1 MVTEAPV
8 LSYYNPSSPLA
19 IQCDASQKG
28 VGAALLQ
35 NGKPVAY
42 ASRALSDAETR
53 YAQIEKEML
62 AIVYAVEKF
71 NQFTF
76 GRHVTVYRDYKP
88 LGAILRKPLAC
99 APRRLQG
106 MIMRLQ
112 KYDLEVRY
120 EKGTEIHIADFLS
133 RAYLPSMEHPTGAD
147 FEYVNMASFLPISDQ
162 RLQEI
167 RDETERDETLQIL
180 KSVILQGWPA
190 ERNAAPAQ
198 VAPYYSIRDELSV
211 QDGLIF
217 RSERV
222 VIPKALRG
230 NMKQRIHSSYMG
242 AESCLRECIF
252 WPGMNAEIKEMIAA
266 CETCRKYERSQP
278 NQPLMPLKTPSRPC
292 ERIGVDL
299 FTFDNKEFLITVD
312 YFSNYWEIDKLNNTL
327 ASTVI
332 LKLKSHFARYR
343 CPDQVVSDNGPQFDC
358 EEFRKFT
365 EKWDFEHT
373 PSGPGN
379 SKANGK
385 AESAVKTAKSLLR
398 KALDSDKDPY
408 MAILDYRNTP
418 TQGMDSS
425 PAQRLMNRRTKTL
438 LPTSGKLLQPRV
450 TYPEID
456 TRNLVKRQEQQIK
469 YFNDGA
475 RDLRELAEGDIVRMR
490 PFRSSDK
497 VWKKATVTP
506 RLDERS
512 YTVET
517 PDGGVYCRTRSHL
530 RKTPERAEDAS
541 NHDS

>member
-1 MVTEAPV
+1 M
-8 LSYYNPSSPLA
+8 
-19 IQCDASQKG
+19 
-28 VGAALLQ
+28 
-35 NGKPVAY
+35 
-42 ASRALSDAETR
+42 
-53 YAQIEKEML
+53 
-62 AIVYAVEKF
+62 
-71 NQFTF
+71 
-76 GRHVTVYRDYKP
+76 
-88 LGAILRKPLAC
+88 
-99 APRRLQG
+99 
-106 MIMRLQ
+106 
-112 KYDLEVRY
+112 
-120 EKGTEIHIADFLS
+120 
-133 RAYLPSMEHPTGAD
+133 
-147 FEYVNMASFLPISDQ
+147 
-162 RLQEI
+162 
-167 RDETERDETLQIL
+167 
-180 KSVILQGWPA
+180 ILQGWPA
-190 ERNAAPAQ
+190 ERNATPAQ

-222 VIPKALRG
+222 VIPKALCG
-230 NMKQRIHSSYMG
+230 NMKQSIHSSHMG
-242 AESCLRECIF
+242 AESCLRRVRECIF

-266 CETCRKYERSQP
+266 CETCRKYERSQA
-278 NQPLMPLKTPSRPC
+278 NQPLMPLKTPSRPW
-292 ERIGVDL
+292 ERIGVNL

-327 ASTVI
+327 ARTVI
-332 LKLKSHFARYR
+332 LKLKSHFARYG

-358 EEFRKFT
+358 EEFLKFA
-365 EKWDFEHT
+365 EKRDFEHT
-373 PSGPGN
+373 PSSPGN

-456 TRNLVKRQEQQIK
+456 TSNLVKRQEQQIK

-475 RDLRELAEGDIVRMR
+475 RDLRELAEGDIFRIRMR

-497 VWKKATVTP
+497 VWKKATVRA

-517 PDGGVYCRTRSHL
+517 PDGGVYRRTRSHL
-530 RKTPERAEDAS
+530 RKTPERAENAS
-541 NHDS
+541 NHDSKGVEKGMRSSGEQNSLSEPAVSLPTPKEAEQQQQTSEPPKTVALSPAQPGPVNN